1 MKSDA
6 FGVIYDYLKT
16 LREMEAVENEHMAYM
31 GRYEARLSKLQFTIQ
46 SDHDAIGAILKFN
59 GIQQVQ
65 TSDTVLTMD
74 EDGFIQVGPI
84 PKIPHAINLVMPGSE
99 AENSE
104 TMSVPEE
111 IVA

>member
-6 FGVIYDYLKT
+6 FGVVYDYLKT

-31 GRYEARLSKLQFTIQ
+31 GRYEARLFKLNSTIL
-46 SDHDAIGAILKFN
+46 SGHDAIVAILKHN

-74 EDGFIQVGPI
+74 EDSFIQVGPI
-84 PKIPHAINLVMPGSE
+84 PKIPHVINLVMPGSE
-99 AENSE
+99 PEDSE
-104 TMSVPEE
+104 TMSILEE
-111 IVA
+111 VVA